1 MHPEAKDGGNDL
13 AAGARKGRC
22 CGLRLLRNLRQ
33 KSTALQMFPDCD
45 TEEQMTNCIV
55 ETIDGRHTVRS
66 VNSLLEIIE
75 EFGERLSR
83 VIWWEDV
90 YVRREWRPK
99 KETALP

>member
-1 MHPEAKDGGNDL
+1 ML
-13 AAGARKGRC
+13 
-22 CGLRLLRNLRQ
+22 
-33 KSTALQMFPDCD
+33 PDRD

>member
-1 MHPEAKDGGNDL
+1 M
-13 AAGARKGRC
+13 
-22 CGLRLLRNLRQ
+22 
-33 KSTALQMFPDCD
+33 QMLPDRD

-75 EFGERLSR
+75 EFGERLCR
-83 VIWWEDV
+83 VVWWENV

>member
-1 MHPEAKDGGNDL
+1 
-13 AAGARKGRC
+13 
-22 CGLRLLRNLRQ
+22 
-33 KSTALQMFPDCD
+33 
-45 TEEQMTNCIV
+45 MTNCIV

-66 VNSLLEIIE
+66 VNSMLEIIE

>member
-1 MHPEAKDGGNDL
+1 
-13 AAGARKGRC
+13 
-22 CGLRLLRNLRQ
+22 
-33 KSTALQMFPDCD
+33 MFPHCD
-45 TEEQMTNCIV
+45 TEKQMTNCIV

-66 VNSLLEIIE
+66 VNSLIEIIE

-83 VIWWEDV
+83 VIWWENV